1 MGILDDLK
9 KEAGRLQD
17 EQDTEQGNE
26 ARQDQLYHEK
36 AKPLMKRI
44 AAYLCEMT
52 EQLKVVKLPIP
63 VAYDVPGIGLIKD
76 LHQDNYRVYLD
87 SREMPRKI
95 AFQFACTS
103 GSVNKYTVTP
113 MAAADEARQFMN
125 KQQIHYSE
133 WGVRDNQDKLIGASY
148 ECQMQ
153 IQVKLVFTLD
163 MENERLVVTSIN
175 RHGLTIKHTNF
186 GFNSIN
192 DEWMDE
198 LGHYILR
205 KSEHLGVLDIPET
218 TRQELQKKLKEEQL
232 RREVELGGHTEASL
246 KEKEKEKE
254 KEKTGT
260 LDKVF
265 KTLNKPLFTKK

>member
-9 KEAGRLQD
+9 KEADRLQD
-17 EQDTEQGNE
+17 EQDTEQGSE
-26 ARQDQLYHEK
+26 TRLEQRYQEV

-44 AAYLCEMT
+44 ATYLCEMA
-52 EQLKVVKLPIP
+52 EQLKVVKLPVP
-63 VAYDVPGIGLIKD
+63 VAYDVPGIGLVKE
-76 LHQDNYRVYLD
+76 LNQDNYRVYLD
-87 SREMPRKI
+87 SREAPRKI

-113 MAAADEARQFMN
+113 MTAADEARQFMD

-133 WGVRDNQDKLIGASY
+133 WGVRDGNDKLIGAHF

-153 IQVKLVFTLD
+153 IQVKLVFTVD
-163 MENERLVVTSIN
+163 MENERLVATSIN
-175 RHGLTIKHTNF
+175 RHGLTIKHSNF
-186 GFNSIN
+186 GFNSVD

-205 KSEHLGVLDIPET
+205 KTEQLGVLDIPDSVRE
-218 TRQELQKKLKEEQL
+218 EIQKKVMEEQR
-232 RREVELGGHTEASL
+232 RREEELKISHEEEESA
-246 KEKEKEKE
+246 EKEKEGK
-254 KEKTGT
+254 

>member
-9 KEAGRLQD
+9 KEADRLQD
-17 EQDTEQGNE
+17 EQDSDLGKE
-26 ARQDQLYHEK
+26 ALQEKLYHEK

-52 EQLKVVKLPIP
+52 EQLKVVKLPVP
-63 VAYDVPGIGLIKD
+63 VAYDVPGVGLIKD
-76 LHQDNYRVYLD
+76 LNQDNYRVYLD
-87 SREMPRKI
+87 SRETPRKI

-113 MAAADEARQFMN
+113 ITAADEARQFMN

-133 WGVRDNQDKLIGASY
+133 WGVRDNQDKLIGAHF

-153 IQVKLVFTLD
+153 IQVKLVFTVD

-175 RHGLTIKHTNF
+175 RHGLTIKHSNF
-186 GFNSIN
+186 GFDGI
-192 DEWMDE
+192 DDKWMDE

-205 KSEHLGVLDIPET
+205 KKEQLGVLDISDS
-218 TRQELQKKLKEEQL
+218 TRQEIQKKLKEEQL
-232 RREVELGGHTEASL
+232 RREAELGST
-246 KEKEKEKE
+246 KESTSEVKEEK
-254 KEKTGT
+254 KEKTGK

-265 KTLNKPLFTKK
+265 KTLNKPLFSKK

>member
-9 KEAGRLQD
+9 KEADRLQD
-17 EQDTEQGNE
+17 EQDTDLGKE
-26 ARQDQLYHEK
+26 ALQEKLYHEK

-52 EQLKVVKLPIP
+52 EQLKVVKLPVP
-63 VAYDVPGIGLIKD
+63 VAYDVPGIGLIKE

-87 SREMPRKI
+87 SRETPHKI

-113 MAAADEARQFMN
+113 TTAADEARQFMN

-133 WGVRDNQDKLIGASY
+133 WGVRDNQDKLMGAHF

-153 IQVKLVFTLD
+153 IQVKLVFTVD

-175 RHGLTIKHTNF
+175 RHGLTIKHSNF
-186 GFNSIN
+186 GFDSV
-192 DEWMDE
+192 DDKWMDE

-205 KSEHLGVLDIPET
+205 KTEQLGVLDISES
-218 TRQELQKKLKEEQL
+218 TRQEIQQKVKEEQL
-232 RREVELGGHTEASL
+232 RREAELGAKH
-246 KEKEKEKE
+246 KESQSEGKEE
-254 KEKTGT
+254 KEKTGK